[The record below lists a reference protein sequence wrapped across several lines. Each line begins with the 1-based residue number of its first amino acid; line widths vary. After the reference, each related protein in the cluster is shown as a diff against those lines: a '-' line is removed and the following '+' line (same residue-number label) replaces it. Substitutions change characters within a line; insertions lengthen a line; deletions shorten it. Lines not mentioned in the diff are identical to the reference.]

1 MHPIDVAVFDEH
13 EIFRRGV
20 VACLDADPLLKLVAE
35 GSAPL
40 PTAVEVDV
48 AVVSG
53 SVAASAGLHCPL
65 VVCGGWGLGSASALL
80 EDRVY
85 AVLARNTVSP
95 DQLVSAVRAAAVGLQ
110 VKPLPQAPS
119 VLDSRSLQVLQLLA
133 EGAAT
138 REISERMGYS
148 ERTIKGIIRDIQV
161 GLRARSR
168 AHAVATA
175 LRERLI

>member
-20 VACLDADPLLKLVAE
+20 VSCLDADPLLNLVAE
-35 GSAPL
+35 G
-40 PTAVEVDV
+40 PTASLRTADV
-48 AVVSG
+48 AVVSTV
-53 SVAASAGLHCPL
+53 VATTARLECPL
-65 VVCGGWGLGSASALL
+65 VVCGGWGPGHASAAR
-80 EDRVY
+80 EDRVH

-95 DQLVSAVRAAAVGLQ
+95 DQLVSAVRAAAVGLL
-110 VKPLPQAPS
+110 VKPLPHAPC
-119 VLDSRSLQVLQLLA
+119 VLDGRSLEVLQLLA

-161 GLRARSR
+161 NLGARTR